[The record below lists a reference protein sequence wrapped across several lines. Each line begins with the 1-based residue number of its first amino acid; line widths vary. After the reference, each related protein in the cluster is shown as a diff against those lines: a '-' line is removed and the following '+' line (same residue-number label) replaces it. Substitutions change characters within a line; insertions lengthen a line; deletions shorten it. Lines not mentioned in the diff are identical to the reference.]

1 MIIKPALRTEA
12 LAPLSNIYNGTII
25 KIIFSIYSTLTL
37 NFNKLKYIREISTPM
52 CNPEIANK
60 WLVPKFLKEFMS
72 SFNKY
77 PLSPKIKAWK

>member
-25 KIIFSIYSTLTL
+25 KIIFSIYSTLIL

-60 WLVPKFLKEFMS
+60 MTCS
-72 SFNKY
+72 
-77 PLSPKIKAWK
+77 